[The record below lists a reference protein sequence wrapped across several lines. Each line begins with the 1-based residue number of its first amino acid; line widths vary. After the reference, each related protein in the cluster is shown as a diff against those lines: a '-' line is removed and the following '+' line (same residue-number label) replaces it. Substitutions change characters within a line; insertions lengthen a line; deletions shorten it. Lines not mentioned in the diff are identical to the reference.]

1 MEKICVKS
9 TYRYHILIFNNVTGM
24 FEFLLF
30 LLKIL
35 QKAQNLIRPIFCDFW
50 LLTWTSDP
58 DKKRPINNADVEY
71 SSANIAP
78 RLAGGGKRRSSGNSA
93 HASAKRIKTPT
104 EARRL
109 SIEELRKG
117 RHSYFLF
124 GTFDKIIPIALQFCG
139 VRAGG
144 TDFLKPEPKNR

>member
-9 TYRYHILIFNNVTGM
+9 TYRYHIYIFYNVM

-30 LLKIL
+30 LLKTL

-58 DKKRPINNADVEY
+58 DKKRPINNADIEE

-78 RLAGGGKRRSSGNSA
+78 RPDGGGKRRSSGNYA
-93 HASAKRIKTPT
+93 HVSAKRIKTLT

-109 SIEELRKG
+109 SIEEIRKG
-117 RHSYFLF
+117 RHSYSLS